1 MKRTVLQLELD
12 ASSVS
17 GRVVERE
24 PLGFFAACCSK
35 RTVSMY
41 ILLFTWKYF
50 RGDRRKFFFFFS
62 MGIDHFLPPPS
73 PLSCIFLY
81 CSIYST
87 YRCISYSVLNK

>member
-1 MKRTVLQLELD
+1 MKRTVLQLKLD

-50 RGDRRKFFFFFS
+50 RGDRRKFFFFFFEGDRS
-62 MGIDHFLPPPS
+62 FPPPS
-73 PLSCIFLY
+73 FPSFVYIPLLLDIFY
-81 CSIYST
+81 
-87 YRCISYSVLNK
+87 V

>member
-1 MKRTVLQLELD
+1 MKRTVLQLKLD

-50 RGDRRKFFFFFS
+50 RGDRRKFFFFFFRGGS
-62 MGIDHFLPPPS
+62 IISS
-73 PLSCIFLY
+73 PLLPLFRV
-81 CSIYST
+81 YSFIARYILRIDV
-87 YRCISYSVLNK
+87 YRIVY